1 MRDREVVIK
10 DTVRRS
16 GVVIEEQQG
25 HAGLS
30 KEEVVCRQDG
40 SLGVCDRLP
49 ELDGSVVDGLEMIR
63 RDGDQTALL
72 SEKQG

>member
-1 MRDREVVIK
+1 MRDREVVIE
-10 DTVRRS
+10 DTIRWS

-40 SLGVCDRLP
+40 SLGVCNRLR
-49 ELDGSVVDGLEMIR
+49 ELDGSVVDGLQVVLC
-63 RDGDQTALL
+63 DGDQTALL
-72 SEKQG
+72 SERQG